1 MSVQQRTANSTL
13 VRLAHDRYCKRNDI
27 LRVVQRQS
35 REKEGFVEADRSDVS
50 KAKNRSHFRI
60 GELNPGLVGTDH
72 REMIESD
79 KS

>member
-1 MSVQQRTANSTL
+1 MTDTAKEMTSSVLFNVNQGRRRDL
-13 VRLAHDRYCKRNDI
+13 
-27 LRVVQRQS
+27 LRQTDPTCQ
-35 REKEGFVEADRSDVS
+35 KQ
-50 KAKNRSHFRI
+50 KNRPHFRI